1 MPKKRSQIPCNTIPA
16 AADDS
21 IVNRNRHPHTPL
33 LDPPEGLVEMVCTL
47 FDADPVSN
55 DVNHEIPELE
65 HRLPLEQGPEAYA
78 MFGAQVDLFLGAR
91 GLRRWADLDV
101 TEFLHHAARTASE
114 AVTLCCMFST
124 LLPWLARADDLT
136 RTEADALLR
145 RVLEVCPRDADAEM
159 FMRDAI
165 GSLDRH
171 ALNVDE
177 LRH

>member
-47 FDADPVSN
+47 FHDDPVST
-55 DVNHEIPELE
+55 
-65 HRLPLEQGPEAYA
+65 EAYA

-145 RVLEVCPRDADAEM
+145 RVLEVCPRDADAEV
-159 FMRDAI
+159 FMRNSI
-165 GSLDRH
+165 GSLDQH
-171 ALNVDE
+171 TLNVDE